1 MSKKNKLQKFEENK
15 SFDNLFQYSY
25 ERIMAEGFPLQGR
38 WRTDFFHNDNPI
50 VLELGCG
57 KGEYTVGLARAHR
70 DINYIGIDIKGA
82 RMWRGLTQAREEGL
96 TNVAFIR
103 ARIDQI
109 EHFFGPNEVD
119 EIWVTFP
126 DPHPGEGERNAR
138 HRLTSPEF
146 LQRYRK
152 IVKPEGI
159 LNLKTDSPIMY
170 EFTLH
175 EVIEKQ
181 GLPLLYATDD
191 LYANDDVI
199 EVKTI
204 RTFYEQ
210 MWLDQGLTIK
220 YLRFKIRVNR

>member
-25 ERIMAEGFPLQGR
+25 ERIMVEGFPLQGH
-38 WRTDFFHNDNPI
+38 WRADFFHNDNPI

-96 TNVAFIR
+96 PNVAFIR

-109 EHFFGPNEVD
+109 EHFFGPDEVD

-152 IVKPEGI
+152 IIKPEGI

-175 EVIEKQ
+175 EIIEKQ
-181 GLPLLYATDD
+181 GLPLLYASDD
-191 LYANDDVI
+191 LYANNDAL

-210 MWLDQGLTIK
+210 RWLDQGLTIK
-220 YLRFKIRVNR
+220 YLRFKINK

>member
-220 YLRFKIRVNR
+220 YLRFKLIDNR

>member
-1 MSKKNKLQKFEENK
+1 MSKKNKLQRFEENK

-25 ERIMAEGFPLQGR
+25 ERIMTEGFPLQGR
-38 WRTDFFHNDNPI
+38 WREDFFHNDNPI

-57 KGEYTVGLARAHR
+57 KGEYTVGLARVHPEV
-70 DINYIGIDIKGA
+70 NYIGVDIKGA

-96 TNVAFIR
+96 GNVAFIR

-109 EHFFGPNEVD
+109 AHFFGPDEVD

-146 LQRYRK
+146 LERYREF
-152 IVKPEGI
+152 VKPDGV

-175 EVIEKQ
+175 DVVERQ
-181 GLPLLYATDD
+181 QLPMLYQTDD
-191 LYANDDVI
+191 LYANDDRL
-199 EVKTI
+199 EVKSI

-220 YLRFKIRVNR
+220 YIKFRINK

>member
-1 MSKKNKLQKFEENK
+1 MSKKNKLQKFEENR

-25 ERIMAEGFPLQGR
+25 ERIMEEGFPLRGK
-38 WRTDFFHNDNPI
+38 WHSDFFHNDHPI

-70 DINYIGIDIKGA
+70 EVNYIGIDIKGA

-96 TNVAFIR
+96 PNVAFIR
-103 ARIDQI
+103 TRIDQI
-109 EHFFGPNEVD
+109 AHFFAPDEVN

-146 LQRYRK
+146 LERYRQ
-152 IVKPEGI
+152 IVVRDGI

-191 LYANDDVI
+191 LYANNDDL

-210 MWLDQGLTIK
+210 MWLDQGLKIK
-220 YLRFKIRVNR
+220 YLKFKINS